1 MKYSINK
8 TSKWLFLFSLL
19 ISSIFVNAQDCTE
32 SLTIVLKNYRGG
44 FFIDKEITISEI
56 EGTAVFKKKSNLQ
69 GKATFELP
77 CNTLFNISISNYSR
91 TRKYRTTDKNG
102 AYGKQVFTYN
112 VDNLAKAKAFKMSP
126 AEEAKVNK
134 TAEALPETTKV
145 KGSYMEKPRL
155 FRHFSE
161 VYITIKDIDNHPLNK
176 EEVWL
181 TGEKRGKTIK
191 ATTNSSGK
199 IKVYLPKGDIYSLN
213 FKYTKGFSSIDIEYS
228 KGTSKNN
235 LKYSY
240 LGTKEI
246 ERRKKIEEERI
257 AAEEKRLKEEE
268 KRFAAYCKKLS
279 ISIEEGRRREAK
291 KYLDEVNDYED
302 TVVSTV
308 LNRNKWDNKLI
319 VCDLTG
325 SMQPYSAQLSAWYQ
339 LHYMNE
345 KDLQFVFFNDG
356 DNKNDSNK
364 KIGETGG
371 IYYSASKGVDSLFK
385 FGAMVSSKGNGGDCA
400 ENNMEALIKGT
411 KMAKPFK
418 ELVMIVD
425 NNAPVKDIELL
436 TQFNTPVHIILCG
449 ADKEVL
455 LDYLL
460 IAWKTKG
467 SIHTIEED
475 ITKIAKMSNGQDIT
489 ISGIKYRIM
498 GGEFVRIS
506 DIL

>member
-1 MKYSINK
+1 MKK
-8 TSKWLFLFSLL
+8 QLL
-19 ISSIFVNAQDCTE
+19 KIISIFVLLLSSISIYAQDCDET
-32 SLTIVLKNYRGG
+32 LTVVLKNYRGG
-44 FFIDKEITISEI
+44 FFSNKEITFSEI
-56 EGTAVFKKKSNLQ
+56 GGSAVFKKKSNYQ
-69 GKATFELP
+69 GKATFTLP
-77 CNTLFNISISNYSR
+77 CNTEFNITISNYSR
-91 TRKYRTTDKNG
+91 TRKYKTTNRSG
-102 AYGKQVFTYN
+102 AYGRQVFTYN
-112 VDNLAKAKAFKMSP
+112 ADNLAKAKAFKMSP

-145 KGSYMEKPRL
+145 KGAYMTKPKL

-161 VYITIKDIDNHPLNK
+161 VYITIKDIDNNPLNK

-181 TGEKRGKTIK
+181 TGEKRNKTIK

-246 ERRKKIEEERI
+246 ERRKKIEKERI
-257 AAEEKRLKEEE
+257 AAEEKRIKAEE
-268 KRFAAYCKKLS
+268 KKFAAYCKKLG
-279 ISIEEGRRREAK
+279 ITVEEGRRRQAAV
-291 KYLDEVNDYED
+291 YINDISTYDD

-308 LNRNKWDNKLI
+308 LSRNKWDNKLI
-319 VCDLTG
+319 VCDLTC

-339 LHYMNE
+339 LHYGNE
-345 KDLQFVFFNDG
+345 KNLQFVFFNDG
-356 DNKNDSNK
+356 DGKPDSEK

-371 IYYSASKGVDSLFK
+371 VYYSTSKGVDSLFS
-385 FGAMVSSKGNGGDCA
+385 FAAMVSSKGCSGSCA

-425 NNAPVKDIELL
+425 NNAPVSDIELL
-436 TQFNTPVHIILCG
+436 PKFNIPVHIILCG